1 MIRTAFKSFLTGEE
15 MREFLKSFFKLIG
28 LKKRNILYDSVY
40 ESLSRNAFLRYL
52 KDNKYLKRK
61 DLK

>member
-1 MIRTAFKSFLTGEE
+1 
-15 MREFLKSFFKLIG
+15 MRELLKSFFKLIG

-40 ESLSRNAFLRYL
+40 ESPSRNAFLRYL

-61 DLK
+61 DLND

>member
-1 MIRTAFKSFLTGEE
+1 MKEL
-15 MREFLKSFFKLIG
+15 LKSFFKLIG
-28 LKKRNILYDSVY
+28 LKKRNIFYDSVY
-40 ESLSRNAFLRYL
+40 ESPSRNAFLRYL